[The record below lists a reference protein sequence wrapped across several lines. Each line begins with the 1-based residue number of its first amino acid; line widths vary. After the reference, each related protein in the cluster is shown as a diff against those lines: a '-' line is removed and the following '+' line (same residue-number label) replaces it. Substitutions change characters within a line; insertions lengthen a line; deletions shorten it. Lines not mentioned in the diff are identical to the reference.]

1 MGTKKAALLS
11 VALIAAL
18 LIVGCPGTATFS
30 VLMRN
35 NTLLDAVE
43 LNVSPADSTGWGVN
57 WLETTVKPTETF
69 NLKNLPPDVYDMR
82 VAFDSKDKALIEVVV
97 RDTPITNANIIW
109 TLMQTSAGGMIY
121 STLQ

>member
-11 VALIAAL
+11 VALIATL
-18 LIVGCPGTATFS
+18 LIVGCPGVATFN

-43 LNVSPADSTGWGVN
+43 LNVSPSDETSWGVN

-69 NLKNLPPDVYDMR
+69 NLKNLPADVYDMR
-82 VAFDSKDKALIEVVV
+82 VIFDTKDKALIEVTE
-97 RDTPITNANIIW
+97 RDVAITNANIVW
-109 TLMQTSAGGMIY
+109 TLTQTSAGGKIY

>member
-1 MGTKKAALLS
+1 MGKKKAALLS

-18 LIVGCPGTATFS
+18 LIVGCPGTVTFS
-30 VLMRN
+30 MLMRN

-43 LNVSPADSTGWGVN
+43 LNVAPASAMSWGVN
-57 WLETTVKPTETF
+57 WLETTIKPTKTF

-109 TLMQTSAGGMIY
+109 TLMQTSAGGEIY